1 MSECTQGA
9 ESKVGLGGTG
19 CEVGRG
25 LIEEENMAVRQLSQ
39 VHKADDRLFFLTDS
53 IDEMKEVAA
62 ALEAS
67 ALVKSRSLDSAG

>member
-1 MSECTQGA
+1 
-9 ESKVGLGGTG
+9 
-19 CEVGRG
+19 
-25 LIEEENMAVRQLSQ
+25 MAVRLLSQ

-67 ALVKSRSLDSAG
+67 ALVKSRSLDSAF

>member
-1 MSECTQGA
+1 
-9 ESKVGLGGTG
+9 
-19 CEVGRG
+19 
-25 LIEEENMAVRQLSQ
+25 MAVRQLSQ